1 MLVGAVSAMYTGTVT
16 DAPPVFEHQA
26 KQLERSY
33 HYIYK
38 DGAYYSL

>member
-1 MLVGAVSAMYTGTVT
+1 MLVGAVSAIYTGTVT

-26 KQLERSY
+26 KQHGSY

-38 DGAYYSL
+38 DGAY